1 MRTHIQRCLRN
12 HIHVLLILPVVIVVM
27 TWPTFARL
35 FDADEF
41 WVHNHSFEI
50 FHRVWDSWH
59 IGQVLTGQA
68 ELWYSIDTFHPRGAS
83 LAFQHFTLPHALMM
97 LALKQIMAVDS
108 ANNLI
113 FLLIL
118 FFNGISVYVLILH
131 LLKDKWVALFGA
143 AVAVLSISFSS
154 KKSVPELICFGT
166 MPLTLYFLHRAIF
179 EGRRLYAALA
189 GFCAGLTAYIS
200 MYILVFILLGT
211 GIYTVF
217 LLPTRWRQ
225 GQFWRL
231 LLVFAALCA
240 VICAG
245 RLYPMVVDSAI
256 LQEGLTRYE
265 SDIRSTDLLNYFVHT
280 RNPFTGSTLHSI
292 FNVPP
297 GETHRNIYLG
307 YINLFFLACALLG
320 KARHKCLLP
329 WLALFVFFALMRLGD
344 FLTINSVAYRDIL
357 LPAHVLKELFP
368 IVFQQVGVPNYYLYA
383 LITPFAVLSCFGFA
397 TLLRG
402 KPARARALAALAAIL
417 IVSIEYYAPLRG
429 ISLPK
434 GATAYINWL
443 KTDPEDP
450 IKLINLPRIKPI
462 DSFALF
468 GQTLTGYPTAFGF
481 LWRTSESTFAYVARN
496 WLLREWL
503 YDRSGSC
510 FGRAQ
515 AYHEAL
521 DALLSDD
528 FSHIVLHRWSGGT
541 EQAQHSFARVPA
553 AYDDG
558 LVAIYRLRD
567 MRLGCVDLPAELAA
581 FDHFLNSPLAEWHP
595 GTSLLSFHPR
605 ERFDDDQFAYL
616 DTTIANTT
624 NWNGLLH
631 LHFDEG
637 EPNFQTAAD
646 SRLNVENF
654 AKQSQAIYVLHTSRD
669 LNTLRITYPP
679 PLDQFHA
686 CERQNLEDG
695 WAIDRLLR
703 REFSCALFDSP
714 APLQALYD
722 NGARLANAL
731 VALNEDHLEIQLRW
745 DALPLTS
752 HAISV
757 QFFDGDGSKVHN
769 QDFVIG
775 MEALARHRL
784 DISALQ
790 PGDYAVKLIF
800 YDFNTRTSVSGALDE
815 TGVRF
820 ERELEIAAINRP

>member
-1 MRTHIQRCLRN
+1 MRTHIWGRLRN

-27 TWPTFARL
+27 TWPTVARL
-35 FDADEF
+35 FDTDEL

-50 FHRVWDSWH
+50 FLRVWDSWH
-59 IGQVLTGQA
+59 IGQALTGQA
-68 ELWYSIDTFHPRGAS
+68 ELWHSVDMFYPQGAS
-83 LAFQHFTLPHALMM
+83 LAFQHFTFPHALMM
-97 LALKQIMAVDS
+97 LALKQMMAVDS

-118 FFNGISVYVLILH
+118 FFNGISAYVLILH

-143 AVAVLSISFSS
+143 VVATLGISFSS
-154 KKSVPELICFGT
+154 KSSIPDLICFGT

-217 LLPTRWRQ
+217 LLSTRWRQ

-231 LLVFAALCA
+231 LLVFATLCA

-245 RLYPMVVDSAI
+245 RLYPMVADSAI
-256 LQEGLTRYE
+256 LQEGLTKYE
-265 SDIRSTDLLNYFVHT
+265 RNIRSTDLLDYFVHT

-307 YINLFFLACALLG
+307 YINLFFLACALLRKG
-320 KARHKCLLP
+320 GRKHLLP

-344 FLTINSVAYRDIL
+344 FLTVNSVAYRDII

-402 KPARARALAALAAIL
+402 RSAKVRALAALAAIL
-417 IVSIEYYAPLRG
+417 VMSVEYYAPLRG
-429 ISLPK
+429 TSVPK
-434 GATAYINWL
+434 GATAYIDWL
-443 KTDPEDP
+443 KTAPEDP
-450 IKLINLPRIKPI
+450 IKLINLPRARPI
-462 DSFALF
+462 DSYALY
-468 GQTLTGYPTAFGF
+468 GQTLTGYPTAYGY
-481 LWRTSESTFAYVARN
+481 LWRTRESTFAYVARN
-496 WLLREWL
+496 WLLREWNQN
-503 YDRSGSC
+503 RSGSC
-510 FGRAQ
+510 FGRAE
-515 AYHEAL
+515 AYRKAL
-521 DALLSDD
+521 DELLSDD
-528 FSHIVLHRWSGGT
+528 FTHVVLHRWSGRNVL
-541 EQAQHSFARVPA
+541 AQHSFARVPA

-567 MRLGCVDLPAELAA
+567 MNLGCRDLPPELAA
-581 FDHFLNSPLAEWHP
+581 FDQFLNSPLAAWQP

-605 ERFDDDQFAYL
+605 DRFDDDQFAYL
-616 DTTIANTT
+616 DATIANTT
-624 NWNGLLH
+624 NWDGLLH

-637 EPNFQTAAD
+637 EPNFQTIAD
-646 SRLNVENF
+646 SRLNVEDF
-654 AKQSQAIYVLHTSRD
+654 AKQSQAIYVLRTSRD
-669 LNTLRITYPP
+669 SDSAPITSMP
-679 PLDQFHA
+679 PLDQFQQ
-686 CERQNLEDG
+686 CERQTIEDG

-731 VALNEDHLEIQLRW
+731 DMLDAEQMELQMLW
-745 DALPLTS
+745 DALPTTS

-757 QFFDGDGSKVHN
+757 QFFDSSGSKVYN

-775 MEALARHRL
+775 SRALARHRL

-790 PGDYAVKLIF
+790 PGNYAVKLIV
-800 YDFNTRTSVSGALDE
+800 YDFHTGNSVSGAVSG
-815 TGVRF
+815 TNVRF
-820 ERELEIAAINRP
+820 DRELEIATIDLS

>member
-1 MRTHIQRCLRN
+1 MRTHIWGRLRN
-12 HIHVLLILPVVIVVM
+12 HIHVLLILPVVIIVM

-35 FDADEF
+35 FDTDQF
-41 WVHNHSFEI
+41 WLHNHSFEI

-59 IGQVLTGQA
+59 IGQVLAGQA
-68 ELWYSIDTFHPRGAS
+68 ELWYSIDTFHPRGAT
-83 LAFQHFTLPHALMM
+83 LAFQHYSFPYALLM

-154 KKSVPELICFGT
+154 KKSVPELISFGT

-189 GFCAGLTAYIS
+189 GLCAGITAYIG
-200 MYILVFILLGT
+200 MYIFVFILLGT
-211 GIYTVF
+211 GIYTVL
-217 LLPTRWRQ
+217 LLPARWRQ
-225 GQFWRL
+225 GQFWRQ

-240 VICAG
+240 VICAF
-245 RLYPMVVDSAI
+245 RIYPMVVDSAI

-265 SDIRSTDLLNYFVHT
+265 SDIRSTDFLNYFVHT
-280 RNPFTGSTLHSI
+280 RSPFTGSILHSI

-297 GETHRNIYLG
+297 GESHRNIYLG
-307 YINLFFLACALLG
+307 YINIFFLACALLG

-344 FLTINSVAYRDIL
+344 FLTVNSVAYRHIL
-357 LPAHVLKELFP
+357 LPAHVLKDYFP

-402 KPARARALAALAAIL
+402 RSARTRAIAALAAIL

-443 KTDPEDP
+443 KTEPEDP

-462 DSFALF
+462 DSYALF

-496 WLLREWL
+496 WLLREWNQN
-503 YDRSGSC
+503 RSGSC

-515 AYHEAL
+515 AYREAL
-521 DALLSDD
+521 DELLSDG
-528 FSHIVLHRWSGGT
+528 FSHVVLHRWGGGA
-541 EQAQHSFARVPA
+541 ELAQHSFARVPI

-558 LVAIYRLRD
+558 LVTIYRLRD
-567 MRLGCVDLPAELAA
+567 MRLGCQDLPPELAA
-581 FDHFLNSPLAEWHP
+581 IDQILNSPLAEWQP

-605 ERFDDDQFAYL
+605 DRIDDDTLAYL
-616 DTTIANTT
+616 DATIANTSE
-624 NWNGLLH
+624 WDGLPH
-631 LHFDEG
+631 LYFDEG
-637 EPNFQTAAD
+637 VPNFQTAAD
-646 SRLNVENF
+646 SRASVDDF
-654 AKQSQAIYVLHTSRD
+654 AAHSQAIHVLHTARD
-669 LNTLRITYPP
+669 SYPEPITYAP
-679 PLDQFHA
+679 PLDQFQH
-686 CERQNLEDG
+686 CERQTLEDG

-745 DALPLTS
+745 DALPLTR

-757 QFFDGDGSKVHN
+757 QFFDGDGSKIHN

>member
-1 MRTHIQRCLRN
+1 MRTHIWGRLRN
-12 HIHVLLILPVVIVVM
+12 HIHVLLILPVVIIVM

-41 WVHNHSFEI
+41 WVHNHTFEI
-50 FHRVWDSWH
+50 FHRVWDAWH
-59 IGQVLTGQA
+59 MGQVLAGQA
-68 ELWYSIDTFHPRGAS
+68 ELWYSFDTFHPQGAS
-83 LAFQHFTLPHALMM
+83 LAFLHISFPHAFLLFALNQLMT
-97 LALKQIMAVDS
+97 VDS

-118 FFNGISVYVLILH
+118 YFNGISVYVLILH
-131 LLKDKWVALFGA
+131 LVKDKWVALFGA
-143 AVAVLSISFSS
+143 VVAVLGISFRSKSS
-154 KKSVPELICFGT
+154 FPALVGFGT
-166 MPLTLYFLHRAIF
+166 MPLTLYFFHRAIF
-179 EGRRLYAALA
+179 EGRRRFAALA
-189 GFCAGLTAYIS
+189 GFCAGITAFHS
-200 MYILVFILLGT
+200 MYILLFILLGT

-225 GQFWRL
+225 GLFWRQL
-231 LLVFAALCA
+231 LIFAALCA
-240 VICAG
+240 VICAW
-245 RLYPMVVDSAI
+245 RLYPMVADEAI
-256 LQEGLTRYE
+256 FREGLAKYE
-265 SDIRSTDLLNYFVHT
+265 DLRSGDLLDYFVHT
-280 RNPFTGSTLHSI
+280 RNPFTGNILHSI

-307 YINLFFLACALLG
+307 YINIFFLACALLRKG
-320 KARHKCLLP
+320 GRKRLLP
-329 WLALFVFFALMRLGD
+329 WLALFAFFALMRLGD
-344 FLTINSVAYRDIL
+344 YLTVNSVPYRDIHL
-357 LPAHVLKELFP
+357 LACVLKELFP
-368 IVFQQVGVPNYYLYA
+368 FVFRQVAAPNYYLYA
-383 LITPFAVLSCFGFA
+383 LITPFAVLACFGFA

-402 KPARARALAALAAIL
+402 RSARTRAIAALAAIL
-417 IVSIEYYAPLRG
+417 VVSVEYYAPLRG
-429 ISLPK
+429 TSLPI
-434 GATAYINWL
+434 GATAYVDWL
-443 KTDPEDP
+443 KTVPEDP
-450 IKLINLPRIKPI
+450 IKLINLPRARPI
-462 DSFALF
+462 DSYALY
-468 GQTLTGYPTAFGF
+468 GQTLTGYPTAYGY
-481 LWRTSESTFAYVARN
+481 LWRTQESTFAYAARN
-496 WLLREWL
+496 WLLREWNQN
-503 YDRSGSC
+503 RSGSC

-515 AYHEAL
+515 AYRKAL
-521 DALLSDD
+521 DELLSDG
-528 FSHIVLHRWSGGT
+528 FSHVVLHRWGGGA
-541 EQAQHSFARVPA
+541 ELAQHSFVRVPI

-558 LVAIYRLRD
+558 LVTIYRLRD
-567 MRLGCVDLPAELAA
+567 MRLGCQDLPPELAA
-581 FDHFLNSPLAEWHP
+581 IDQILNSPLAEWQP

-605 ERFDDDQFAYL
+605 DRIDDDTLAYL
-616 DTTIANTT
+616 DATIANTSE
-624 NWNGLLH
+624 WDGLPH
-631 LHFDEG
+631 LYFDEG
-637 EPNFQTAAD
+637 VPNFQTTAD

-679 PLDQFHA
+679 PLDQFQH
-686 CERQNLEDG
+686 CERQTIEGG

-703 REFSCALFDSP
+703 REFSCALFDAP

>member
-35 FDADEF
+35 FDAEEF
-41 WVHNHSFEI
+41 WVHNHTFEI
-50 FHRVWDSWH
+50 FHRVWDAWH
-59 IGQVLTGQA
+59 MGQVLAGQA
-68 ELWYSIDTFHPRGAS
+68 ELWYSFDTFHPQGAS
-83 LAFQHFTLPHALMM
+83 LAFLHISFPHAFLLFALNQLMT
-97 LALKQIMAVDS
+97 VDS

-118 FFNGISVYVLILH
+118 YFNGISVYVLILH
-131 LLKDKWVALFGA
+131 LVKDKWVALFGA
-143 AVAVLSISFSS
+143 VVAVLGISFSS
-154 KKSVPELICFGT
+154 KSSFPALVGFGT
-166 MPLTLYFLHRAIF
+166 MPLTLYFFHRAIF
-179 EGRRLYAALA
+179 EGRRRFAALA
-189 GFCAGLTAYIS
+189 GFCAGITAFHS
-200 MYILVFILLGT
+200 MYILLFILLGT

-225 GQFWRL
+225 GLFWRQL
-231 LLVFAALCA
+231 LIFAALCA
-240 VICAG
+240 VICAW
-245 RLYPMVVDSAI
+245 RLYPMVADEAI
-256 LQEGLTRYE
+256 FREGLAKYE
-265 SDIRSTDLLNYFVHT
+265 DLRSGDLLDYFVHT
-280 RNPFTGSTLHSI
+280 RNPFTGNILHSI

-307 YINLFFLACALLG
+307 YINIFFLACALLRKG
-320 KARHKCLLP
+320 GRKRLLP

-344 FLTINSVAYRDIL
+344 FLTVNSVAYRDIL

-402 KPARARALAALAAIL
+402 RSTRTRAIAALAAIL
-417 IVSIEYYAPLRG
+417 VVSVEYYAPLRG

-434 GATAYINWL
+434 GATAYIDWL
-443 KTDPEDP
+443 KTVPEDP
-450 IKLINLPRIKPI
+450 IKLINLPRARPI
-462 DSFALF
+462 DSYALY
-468 GQTLTGYPTAFGF
+468 GQTLTGYPTAYGY
-481 LWRTSESTFAYVARN
+481 LWRTQESTFAYAARN

-510 FGRAQ
+510 FGRAE
-515 AYHEAL
+515 AYQEAL

-631 LHFDEG
+631 LHFDG
-637 EPNFQTAAD
+637 GDPNFQTAAD
-646 SRLNVENF
+646 SRLNVEDF
-654 AKQSQAIYVLHTSRD
+654 AKQSQTIYVLHTARD
-669 LNTLRITYPP
+669 SYPEPITYAP
-679 PLDQFHA
+679 PLDEFQR
-686 CERQNLEDG
+686 CERQTIEDG

-714 APLQALYD
+714 TPLQARYD
-722 NGARLANAL
+722 NGARLANVL
-731 VALNEDHLEIQLRW
+731 VTLDAEQVELQMLW
-745 DALPLTS
+745 DALPTTS
-752 HAISV
+752 HAISL
-757 QFFDGDGSKVHN
+757 QFFDSSGSKVHN